1 MLSALS
7 SVLYFTS
14 AVKSRE
20 YQEENVAEKKE
31 ESVDQN
37 DVWNKLKEFAG

>member
-1 MLSALS
+1 MVDALT
-7 SVLYFTS
+7 SVLHFTF

-20 YQEENVAEKKE
+20 YQEENVAEKTE

-37 DVWNKLKEFAG
+37 DPWKKLKEFAG